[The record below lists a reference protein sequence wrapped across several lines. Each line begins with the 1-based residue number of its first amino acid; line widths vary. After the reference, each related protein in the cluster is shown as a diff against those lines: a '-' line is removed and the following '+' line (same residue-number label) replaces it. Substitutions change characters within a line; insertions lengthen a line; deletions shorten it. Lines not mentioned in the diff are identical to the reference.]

1 MRCARSLLLVLL
13 LLTAASLSAQVP
25 QHKLPR
31 PGELVD
37 TAAFAAFARAR
48 AGEARGDA
56 VLSFVFDSA
65 GRLES
70 ARAIEGSLPPEVKT
84 ALADSVVAYLKPQA
98 PWPGGA
104 WWTRLAVRVGPEVAL
119 HTEPCHVQGPT
130 QTSTRDLMSLLPAG
144 GYPPTGRTEYRLLV
158 SETGRVLRVEPG
170 PGTRPL
176 TPIDAARMAE
186 RLRYTPGTVDGRPV
200 AMWTAVR
207 IQEAGVRT
215 R

>member
-1 MRCARSLLLVLL
+1 MRRSLLLPCLA
-13 LLTAASLSAQVP
+13 LTLAGPLSAQVP

-56 VLSFVFDSA
+56 ALSLVFDSA

-70 ARAIEGSLPPEVKT
+70 ARAVEGSLPPEVKA

-98 PWPGGA
+98 PWPGGT
-104 WWTRLAVRVGPEVAL
+104 WWTRLAVRVGPELAL
-119 HTEPCHVQGPT
+119 HTQPCHVEGPA
-130 QTSTRDLMSLLPAG
+130 QTSTGDLMVLLPAG
-144 GYPPTGRTEYRLLV
+144 GNPPTGRTEYRFLV
-158 SETGRVLRVEPG
+158 SETGRVLRVEAG

-176 TPIDAARMAE
+176 SPIDAARLAE

-200 AMWTAVR
+200 PMWTAIR
-207 IQEAGVRT
+207 IQRAGVRT